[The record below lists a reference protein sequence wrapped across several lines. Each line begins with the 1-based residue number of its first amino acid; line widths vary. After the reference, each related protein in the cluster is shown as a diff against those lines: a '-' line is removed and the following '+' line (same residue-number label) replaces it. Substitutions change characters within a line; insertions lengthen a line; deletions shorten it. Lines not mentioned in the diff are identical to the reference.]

1 MKNIN
6 NKESYQKPEICVISV
21 EAEQII
27 AASGTGIPDLLKTPD
42 GLGGTSTTY
51 FKDSGILA
59 PEE

>member
-21 EAEQII
+21 ETEQII
-27 AASGTGIPDLLKTPD
+27 AASTPFADKTPGD
-42 GLGGTSTTY
+42 LSGLGGSTTY

>member
-6 NKESYQKPEICVISV
+6 NKESYQKPEICVILM
-21 EAEQII
+21 ETEQTI
-27 AASGTGIPDLLKTPD
+27 ALSGATPSAGKTPD